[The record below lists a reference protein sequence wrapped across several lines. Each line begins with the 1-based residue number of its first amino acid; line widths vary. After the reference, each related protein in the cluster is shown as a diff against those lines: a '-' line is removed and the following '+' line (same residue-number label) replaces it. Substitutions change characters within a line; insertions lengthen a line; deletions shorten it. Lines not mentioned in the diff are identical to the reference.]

1 MAMTLKALR
10 VNKRLDQKSAA
21 EQLGITPETLGR
33 WEQGKSFPNVKQIT
47 LIEKLYSVSYSD
59 INFLLS
65 DIGLSDGEGA
75 TA

>member
-10 VNKRLDQKSAA
+10 VNKGLDQKSAA

-47 LIEKLYSVSYSD
+47 LIEKLYSVTYSD

-65 DIGLSDGEGA
+65 DFGLTDGEGV